1 MSSKYKVRD
10 QEEVY
15 FVTITVIDWVDLL
28 SRPEYKNI
36 IISSLKYCSEYKGL
50 NIHAFVIMSN
60 HFHAILS
67 SQQAPLESLIRDMK
81 KYTSKELIRAVNE
94 VAESRREWLLKKFA
108 FAANRIKN
116 GVDYKVWQDGFH
128 PVALT
133 NNKMI
138 DERLNYIHDNPVV
151 QGLVYEP
158 EHYVYSSARDYAGRR
173 GLLSL
178 QLIE

>member
-10 QEEVY
+10 LEQVY
-15 FVTITVIDWVDLL
+15 FVTITIIDWVDLL

-36 IISSLKYCSEYKGL
+36 IIESLKHCADNKGL

-67 SQQAPLESLIRDMK
+67 SQETPLENVIRDLK
-81 KYTSKELIRAVNE
+81 KYTSKELIKAVNGIN
-94 VAESRREWLLKKFA
+94 ESRKEWLIKKFA
-108 FAANRIKN
+108 FAANRVKKGIN
-116 GVDYKVWQDGFH
+116 YKVWQDGFH

-151 QGLVYEP
+151 EGLVYKP
-158 EHYVYSSARDYAGRR
+158 EHYVYSSARDYAGGK
-173 GLLSL
+173 GLLQL
-178 QLIE
+178 KLIE